1 MEMDK
6 EIALIFEY
14 ENAPAELKTA
24 AAAHHQNCL
33 ALAAAKQANAK
44 AQANLAAAQIDY
56 DSTNQSFRAA
66 LKGWNPKTGGVE

>member
-14 ENAPAELKTA
+14 ENAPEALKTA

-33 ALAAAKQANAK
+33 ALASAKLANTA
-44 AQANLAAAQIDY
+44 AQANLTAAQTNY
-56 DSTNQSFRAA
+56 DSSNQSFRAA
-66 LKGWNPKTGGVE
+66 LKEWKPEAGGGQ